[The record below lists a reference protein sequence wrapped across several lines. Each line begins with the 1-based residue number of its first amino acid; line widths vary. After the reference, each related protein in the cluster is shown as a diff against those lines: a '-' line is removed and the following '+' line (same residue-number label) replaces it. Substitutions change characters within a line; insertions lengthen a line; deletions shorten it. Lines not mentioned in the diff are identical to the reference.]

1 MEQGRVSNDMRCGY
15 RWASE
20 VKEEWTMEE
29 DTVLSP
35 NVEGLGR
42 TLAGQG
48 WMVEVLEVGH
58 GV

>member
-1 MEQGRVSNDMRCGY
+1 MSNDMRCGY
-15 RWASE
+15 RWTSE